1 MFGNKKFTLAILHK
15 FSDQSLFFLYVTSAI
30 CFLSLTDEQKKVLDT
45 ALAGHNLLL
54 CGQAGTGKSFV
65 VEGLVRELRRCGWR
79 VVVVCS
85 SGISSSVYGDG
96 VKSSTVHSQDALQ
109 TAHMPA
115 EMVVARAVAM
125 PHVVGGIKD
134 VDTIIWDEVGMSSK
148 RIFQL
153 VNAIHHALA
162 EGDEADKPFASKQL
176 IVGGEFLQLRPVPGT
191 FDDGEFMFRAELFKK
206 VITHRFELRTVIRQS
221 LSDLTLLNA
230 LKDLRLGECS
240 AETEALLNSLNR
252 PIEGEAIHIY
262 FTKLSVQLHNQESL
276 FQMPG
281 ELVRFDAL
289 DEGDVTGISCPA
301 DVKLLLKPG
310 VKVMVVWNVPEKI
323 KNGTSG
329 LFIGIKGDR
338 LEVEVEGHGRV
349 LLKKETWSKKNRAGQ
364 VVGSRTQYPLVLFF
378 ACTCHKTQGLALP
391 GVMVHCSKEFV
402 PGLLYVAV
410 SRVRK
415 VEDLQVCRFNRK
427 QLLKPPPDALEVCKC
442 SEMRP
447 DLTCCINQ
455 QLDRTL
461 FKVAD
466 IGEDFGEEDG
476 DAPEVLPVDAYP
488 NGLVSSYFEKEG
500 DELMVDLG
508 TVFLELDNSENQLS
522 QPPEHYDIVKL
533 LQKQRVSEEKIQF
546 CTERNAAIQKVLSH
560 RLHQLE
566 LVSKILWL
574 RIFQI
579 MGDYLASNHE
589 EIVIIRK
596 H

>member
-1 MFGNKKFTLAILHK
+1 MLSCISFQISHY
-15 FSDQSLFFLYVTSAI
+15 FFLYDTSAI
-30 CFLSLTDEQKKVLDT
+30 CFLSLTDEQRKVLET

-54 CGQAGTGKSFV
+54 SGQAGTGKSFV
-65 VEGLVRELRRCGWR
+65 VEGLVRELRRCGRR

-96 VKSSTVHSQDALQ
+96 VKSSTVHSQYALQ
-109 TAHMPA
+109 TADMPA
-115 EMVVARAVAM
+115 EMVVARAIAI
-125 PHVVGGIKD
+125 PHVVGRIKE
-134 VDTIIWDEVGMSSK
+134 VDTIIWDEAGMSSK

-153 VNAIHHALA
+153 VNAIHHTLA

-176 IVGGEFLQLRPVPGT
+176 IVVGEFLQLRPVPGT

-221 LSDLTLLNA
+221 LSDQTFLNA

-262 FTKLSVQLHNQESL
+262 FTKLSVQLHKQESL

-301 DVKLLLKPG
+301 DVRLLLKPG
-310 VKVMVVWNVPEKI
+310 VKVMVVWNVLEKI

-329 LFIGIKGDR
+329 LFIWIKGDR

-349 LLKKETWSKKNRAGQ
+349 LLKRETWSKRNRAGQ

-378 ACTCHKTQGLALP
+378 ACTCHKTQGLTLP
-391 GVMVHCSKEFV
+391 GVVVHCSKEFV

-415 VEDLQVCRFNRK
+415 VEDLQICRFNGK
-427 QLLKPPPDALEVCKC
+427 QLLKPPPDALEVWKC
-442 SEMRP
+442 SEEMRP

-455 QLDRTL
+455 QLDRAL
-461 FKVAD
+461 FKVGD

-488 NGLVSSYFEKEG
+488 NGLISSYFEKEG

-508 TVFLELDNSENQLS
+508 TVFLELDNSENQFS

-533 LQKQRVSEEKIQF
+533 LQKQRVPEEKNQF
-546 CTERNAAIQKVLSH
+546 CTERNAAIQNVLSN
-560 RLHQLE
+560 RLHQLK

-589 EIVIIRK
+589 EIVILQK